1 MLILLLQCKGH
12 TTTNIMPQIFAPAVL
27 IYDSIKIKNKSS
39 LKHRKW
45 FAFLKMT
52 IFNRSILKDKIFG
65 MV

>member
-1 MLILLLQCKGH
+1 MLILLLQCKEH
-12 TTTNIMPQIFAPAVL
+12 TSNIMPQIFAPAVL
-27 IYDSIKIKNKSS
+27 IYDSIEIKNKSNF
-39 LKHRKW
+39 KHRKW